1 MYNPR
6 WPHILSAYRES
17 LDSDGMPATD
27 DDGNIVRERIEF
39 EKVVVDSSGNPVI
52 GPDGRPKTETVLELP
67 FGYRTSTGG
76 IRASG
81 DMFSTD
87 FKISCPMILTPLE
100 EGVVLQCRDYTHA
113 FSVVVEKCTTYNW
126 GTNIWYKDPGNNAE
140 LAEE

>member
-17 LDSDGMPATD
+17 LDSDGIPVTD
-27 DDGNIVRERIEF
+27 DEGNIVREQIGI
-39 EKVVVDSSGNPVI
+39 EKVVMDSAGNPVI

-100 EGVVLQCRDYTHA
+100 EGVVLQCRDYTHT

>member
-17 LDSDGMPATD
+17 LDSDGLPVTD
-27 DDGNIVRERIEF
+27 DEGNVVRERIEF
-39 EKVVVDSSGNPVI
+39 EKVVVDSAGNPVV
-52 GPDGRPKTETVLELP
+52 GPDGRTKTETVLELP

-81 DMFSTD
+81 EMFSTD
-87 FKISCPMILTPLE
+87 FKISCPMILTHLE